1 MLQLASESVN
11 DKVCD
16 KKDFFI
22 AAGVG
27 LTGVPQITITALR

>member
-1 MLQLASESVN
+1 MTRFVI
-11 DKVCD
+11 

-27 LTGVPQITITALR
+27 LTEVPQITITALR